1 MSKIREPDS
10 ISCSMAMCYSN
21 GALKLRL
28 RRQDWKRQQL
38 EGFERE
44 C

>member
-28 RRQDWKRQQL
+28 NNSFQA
-38 EGFERE
+38 ERI
-44 C
+44 